1 MVLRLRSQRSTIV
14 TVITS
19 LVQVKRGNAWRSE
32 SSEKETHLSHGEGAG
47 HGIQRSISSVKKKKR
62 KEILFSKCFT
72 KKEGRRR
79 GERQICLDPDGVRVS
94 TFRKLSFL
102 LGFAYLLRQ
111 DLIM

>member
-1 MVLRLRSQRSTIV
+1 MVKGLV
-14 TVITS
+14 TVY
-19 LVQVKRGNAWRSE
+19 RGVYPVLK
-32 SSEKETHLSHGEGAG
+32 KE
-47 HGIQRSISSVKKKKR
+47 KKR

-79 GERQICLDPDGVRVS
+79 GERQICLDPDGVGVS